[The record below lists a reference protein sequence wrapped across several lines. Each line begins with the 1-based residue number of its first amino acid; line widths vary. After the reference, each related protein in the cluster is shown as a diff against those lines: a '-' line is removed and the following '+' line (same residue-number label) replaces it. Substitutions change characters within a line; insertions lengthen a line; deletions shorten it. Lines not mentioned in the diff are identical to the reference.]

1 MEKEGTFSDKERVL
15 DYMEDLMQ
23 MQEPDSQKRKRKK
36 GEEKLGGLAIDDCGV
51 LGEAKWKYCQG

>member
-1 MEKEGTFSDKERVL
+1 MEKEGTFTDKERVL
-15 DYMEDLMQ
+15 DYMENLKQ

-51 LGEAKWKYCQG
+51 LGEAK